1 MSHLWYRLIE
11 GDTTRSFDLHCGD
24 LQVWRFRA
32 TIWELENHR
41 FWSCF
46 RPKVVR
52 SPFES
57 RIRLSWICCQVL
69 GITVWCRIGRGG
81 VNLQLL
87 KRRPTGLGCNC
98 ELAILVL
105 NILHCWL
112 HQYLETWWVCKVVVL
127 KNTAER
133 GQISRPSVP
142 CSPSTCR
149 MPSKRNS
156 NHWSGSKLPG
166 YLDHLDPKAC
176 HISSIPD
183 LGAQWT
189 TWSRSSV
196 NDWLGRFP
204 LFRW

>member
-1 MSHLWYRLIE
+1 MFQTQGSAQPIREPDPLVMDMLSGPWNHCLMPYRP
-11 GDTTRSFDLHCGD
+11 
-24 LQVWRFRA
+24 W
-32 TIWELENHR
+32 
-41 FWSCF
+41 
-46 RPKVVR
+46 
-52 SPFES
+52 
-57 RIRLSWICCQVL
+57 
-69 GITVWCRIGRGG
+69 GG

-133 GQISRPSVP
+133 GQISRPSVS

-196 NDWLGRFP
+196 NDWLAGKIST
-204 LFRW
+204 L